1 MAGDYPV
8 PSGPPPTYSDAPN
21 EPLLV
26 PGDAPPARG
35 EGDHVPDDFKYSTS
49 VVECSLPIRHA
60 FIRKVYTILS
70 GQLLMTAVIGS
81 TIILNGRVHAWA
93 LTNIWAFY
101 VSLFGSI
108 VLMIGAFIKQRS
120 YPTNLLFLAGFTALE
135 SYAVGV
141 VSSLYDTKIVLQAL
155 LITLVVFVGLTL
167 LAMQT
172 KYDLT
177 GWQMYLSG
185 ALWALIGFGFIAMFF
200 PYSSGMELGYS
211 IVGALVFSGY
221 ILVDTQLIMRKY
233 HPEDEVAAAISLYLD
248 IINLFLNILRILNQ
262 VNSDN

>member
-1 MAGDYPV
+1 MTGDCPV
-8 PSGPPPTYSDAPN
+8 PSGPPPTYSEEPN
-21 EPLLV
+21 KPLLV
-26 PGDAPPARG
+26 PGEAPPARG

-49 VVECSLPIRHA
+49 VVECSLPICRAYSRRTAAIWNGH
-60 FIRKVYTILS
+60 
-70 GQLLMTAVIGS
+70 LLMTTVIYL
-81 TIILNGRVHAWA
+81 TIVLNGKIHAWA

-120 YPTNLLFLAGFTALE
+120 YPTNLLFLAGFTVLE

-141 VSSLYDTKIVLQAL
+141 VLSRYDIKIILRAM
-155 LITLVVFVGLTL
+155 LIAFVVVVGLTL

-172 KYDLT
+172 KYDPT

-200 PYSSGMELGYS
+200 PYSSGVELGYS
-211 IVGALVFSGY
+211 IIGALVFSGY
-221 ILVDTQLIMRKY
+221 MLVETLLICTICSLTVIQQSVQT
-233 HPEDEVAAAISLYLD
+233 HP
-248 IINLFLNILRILNQ
+248 R
-262 VNSDN
+262 